1 MILVAPDILNEVR
14 QLPWV
19 FLLVGLTLGLV
30 LWLFGGRGHRFW
42 LVLGMTLTGGVLG
55 LRFGAAYAV
64 QPLVAGL
71 LLAVTAGA
79 LALALSRVLLFV
91 AGGAACVA
99 LAHAVAPSF
108 DEPAVCFL
116 VGGLLG
122 VLLYKLWVAALS
134 SLAGSLLIAYS
145 ILGVLSKL
153 HLGDMVAWADQQTP
167 LLNWACGAS
176 AVLGLLAQV
185 LLERRRLRRQR
196 EKAAADKEAEELA
209 RQPPPPPPPPPP
221 KPKGWWEW
229 AQKGGQRAA

>member
-14 QLPWV
+14 QLPWY
-19 FLLVGLTLGLV
+19 FLLIALTLGLM
-30 LWLFGGRGHRFW
+30 LWLFGGRAHRFW
-42 LVLGMTLTGGVLG
+42 LVLGLTVGGGVLG
-55 LRFGAAYAV
+55 LRFGAAYSV

-91 AGGAACVA
+91 VGGAACVA

-122 VLLYKLWVAALS
+122 VLLYKLWVSALS

-145 ILGVLSKL
+145 ILGILSKL

-167 LLNWACGAS
+167 LLTWACGAS

-196 EKAAADKEAEELA
+196 EKDAADKEADELA
-209 RQPPPPPPPPPP
+209 RQPPPPPQPPP

-229 AQKGGQRAA
+229 GRQGGQRAA

>member
-14 QLPWV
+14 QLPWY
-19 FLLVGLTLGLV
+19 FLSIGLTLGLM

-42 LVLGMTLTGGVLG
+42 LVLGLTVAGGVLG
-55 LRFGAAYAV
+55 LRFGAAYDV

-122 VLLYKLWVAALS
+122 VLLYKVWVSALS
-134 SLAGSLLIAYS
+134 SLAGTLLIAYS
-145 ILGVLSKL
+145 ILGLLSKL
-153 HLGDMVAWADQQTP
+153 HLRRGR
-167 LLNWACGAS
+167 LGGA
-176 AVLGLLAQV
+176 ANAAAHLGLRGV
-185 LLERRRLRRQR
+185 RRVRPAGPVPAGAP
-196 EKAAADKEAEELA
+196 AASPAT
-209 RQPPPPPPPPPP
+209 
-221 KPKGWWEW
+221 
-229 AQKGGQRAA
+229 

>member
-1 MILVAPDILNEVR
+1 MVLVAPDILNEVR
-14 QLPWV
+14 QLPWY
-19 FLLVGLTLGLV
+19 FLAIGLALGLL

-42 LVLGMTLTGGVLG
+42 LVLGLTVAGGVLG
-55 LRFGAAYAV
+55 LRFGAAYEV

-122 VLLYKLWVAALS
+122 VLLYKVWVSALS
-134 SLAGSLLIAYS
+134 SLAGTLLIAYS
-145 ILGVLSKL
+145 ILGLLSRFHL
-153 HLGDMVAWADQQTP
+153 VRRGRLGGAANAAAHLGLRGVR
-167 LLNWACGAS
+167 GARS
-176 AVLGLLAQV
+176 AGPVPAGAAAAAPATR
-185 LLERRRLRRQR
+185 EGRRRQR
-196 EKAAADKEAEELA
+196 
-209 RQPPPPPPPPPP
+209 
-221 KPKGWWEW
+221 
-229 AQKGGQRAA
+229 GG